1 MAEQPKPRPISLN
14 IEEIEIL
21 KKTFSSSDGTYP
33 LLKSIRNLF
42 FGFPISSG
50 EADVIKS
57 VFKDKQVQEAFRKK
71 IYPILSPQMEIGE
84 ELDFWSGT
92 ETDIFDKSP
101 TTIYQSVA
109 SKQMCLDMLEKS
121 FKLLA
126 KPDGEKVDLSFS
138 PKIDMKE
145 NDTQSI
151 NDAYQ
156 VGLIARNKYL
166 RTVSTGLSFIKI
178 VAGMQNETPE
188 QAKQRILQNSSK

>member
-1 MAEQPKPRPISLN
+1 MAEQTKPRPVSLN
-14 IEEIEIL
+14 LQEIEIL
-21 KKTFSSSDGTYP
+21 KKTFASSDGTFS

-57 VFKDKQVQEAFRKK
+57 VFKDKEIREAFRKK
-71 IYPILSPQMEIGE
+71 IYPILSPSMELGE

-92 ETDIFDKSP
+92 ETDVFDKSP

-109 SKQMCLDMLEKS
+109 SKQMCLDMLEKA
-121 FKLLA
+121 FKLLI
-126 KPDGEKVDLSFS
+126 KPDGEKVDLSYR

-145 NDTQSI
+145 TDIQSI

-156 VGLIARNKYL
+156 IGLIARNKYL

-178 VAGMQNETPE
+178 VAGMPNETPE